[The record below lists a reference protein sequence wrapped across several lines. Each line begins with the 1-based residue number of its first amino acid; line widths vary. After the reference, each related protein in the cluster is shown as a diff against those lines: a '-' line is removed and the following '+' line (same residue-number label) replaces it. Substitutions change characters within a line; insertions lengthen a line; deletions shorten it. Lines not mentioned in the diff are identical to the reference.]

1 MLGGQHERRPRHQCA
16 DRTPVSEVALC
27 DSDDPSV
34 EYSLGNA
41 ASPSRGARSVQAARA
56 ARVSPTVFRVGPFR
70 FFFFSREEPRLHIHV
85 QSAEGEA
92 KFWIEP
98 EIELARNH
106 ELSPQDLS
114 RVLQLIVDHE
124 QEIRDAWRSHFGS

>member
-1 MLGGQHERRPRHQCA
+1 M
-16 DRTPVSEVALC
+16 
-27 DSDDPSV
+27 
-34 EYSLGNA
+34 
-41 ASPSRGARSVQAARA
+41 
-56 ARVSPTVFRVGPFR
+56 SPTVFREGPFR

-98 EIELARNH
+98 EIELARNYV
-106 ELSPQDLS
+106 LSPQDLS
-114 RVLQLIVDHE
+114 RVLQLIRDHE